1 MIDAF
6 ISVTRLLISSL
17 TLAVL
22 SVGAQDFPIRPIT
35 VINSFAAGGNAD
47 IVVRLV
53 GQKLESALGQ
63 PLIIENRPG
72 ANGVIAAEAVA
83 RAKPDGYTLLLVSGA
98 FPTMAATS
106 KQLPFDPIK
115 SYSWISMMISYPLVV
130 AVAADSPYKTLGE
143 LVDAAK
149 AQPGKLN
156 YSSAGIGSL
165 FHLATGLFEA
175 TAGIDMT
182 HIPYKGGS
190 QPLTEL
196 MGGSKV
202 DLTFNTLSVVA
213 PQLKAGKVRALAIT
227 SPSRSTQLS
236 GVPAVAEAY
245 PGYEATSFLGIA
257 GPAGMPASITEKLN
271 REIRK
276 VLALPEVQ
284 QRFIEFGGSSVSS
297 NPEDMRRFVD
307 GEISKWSRIVTTRKI
322 EVQ

>member
-1 MIDAF
+1 MHLQF
-6 ISVTRLLISSL
+6 PNRRRLVAAALFCAAL
-17 TLAVL
+17 PAA
-22 SVGAQDFPIRPIT
+22 AQDFPTRPIT

-53 GQKLESALGQ
+53 GQRLESALGQ
-63 PLIIENRPG
+63 PLVIENRPG
-72 ANGVIAAEAVA
+72 ANGVITAEAVA

-98 FPTMAATS
+98 FPTMAATAKKLS
-106 KQLPFDPIK
+106 FDPIK
-115 SYSWISMMISYPLVV
+115 AYTWVSMMISYPLVV
-130 AVAADSPYKTLGE
+130 AVGAESPFKTLGE
-143 LVDAAK
+143 LVAGAR

-156 YSSAGIGSL
+156 YSSAGVGSL

-213 PQLKAGKVRALAIT
+213 PQLKVGKVRALAIT
-227 SPSRSTQLS
+227 SPARSAQLP
-236 GVPAVAEAY
+236 GVPAVAESY
-245 PGYEATSFLGIA
+245 PGYEAASFLGIA
-257 GPAGMPASITEKLN
+257 GPAGLPAPIVEKLN

-276 VLALPEVQ
+276 VLAQPEVQ
-284 QRFIEFGGSSVSS
+284 QRFTEFGGTAVST
-297 NPEDMRRFVD
+297 NPEDMGRLVE
-307 GEISKWSRIVTTRKI
+307 GEIGKWSRIVSTRKI
-322 EVQ
+322 DVQ

>member
-1 MIDAF
+1 
-6 ISVTRLLISSL
+6 
-17 TLAVL
+17 
-22 SVGAQDFPIRPIT
+22 
-35 VINSFAAGGNAD
+35 
-47 IVVRLV
+47 
-53 GQKLESALGQ
+53 
-63 PLIIENRPG
+63 
-72 ANGVIAAEAVA
+72 
-83 RAKPDGYTLLLVSGA
+83 
-98 FPTMAATS
+98 
-106 KQLPFDPIK
+106 
-115 SYSWISMMISYPLVV
+115 
-130 AVAADSPYKTLGE
+130 
-143 LVDAAK
+143 
-149 AQPGKLN
+149 
-156 YSSAGIGSL
+156 
-165 FHLATGLFEA
+165 
-175 TAGIDMT
+175 MT

>member
-130 AVAADSPYKTLGE
+130 AVAADSPYKNLGE

-236 GVPAVAEAY
+236 GVPAVAETY